1 MKGKIVRFG
10 VSMDEEL
17 IKKFDALLSRKGY
30 SNRSEAIRDLI
41 RESLVE
47 EEWEEGKE
55 VAGAILFVYN
65 HHKRELADKIL
76 DIQHDYNKIIQSS
89 LHIHLDHSN
98 CLEVVVV
105 KGEAREVRELYDK
118 LHSVKGVK
126 HCSLARTSTGK
137 GIV

>member
-1 MKGKIVRFG
+1 MKKKVVRFG

-17 IKKFDALLSRKGY
+17 IKKFDNLISIKGY

-41 RESLVE
+41 RNNLVE
-47 EEWEEGKE
+47 EEWEKGKE
-55 VAGAILFVYN
+55 IAGAIVFVYN

-76 DIQHDYNKIIQSS
+76 DLQHDYNEIIKST
-89 LHIHLDHSN
+89 LHIHLDHYN

-105 KGEAREVRELYDK
+105 KGEAGTIRELYNK
-118 LHSVKGVK
+118 LYAMKGVK

-137 GIV
+137 ELV

>member
-17 IKKFDALLSRKGY
+17 MKRFDTLLSKKGY

-41 RESLVE
+41 RNSLVD

-55 VAGAILFVYN
+55 IAGAILFVYN

-76 DIQHDYNKIIQSS
+76 DIQHDYSKIIQSS

-105 KGEAREVRELYDK
+105 RGEAMQVRELYYK
-118 LHSVKGVK
+118 LHSTKGVK

-137 GIV
+137 EIV

>member
-1 MKGKIVRFG
+1 MRFG

-17 IKKFDALLSRKGY
+17 VKKFDKLLSSKGY
-30 SNRSEAIRDLI
+30 SNRSEGIRDLI
-41 RESLVE
+41 RNSLVE
-47 EEWEEGKE
+47 EEWEKGKE
-55 VAGAILFVYN
+55 IAGAIVFVYN

-76 DIQHDYNKIIQSS
+76 DVQHNYNNIIQSS

-105 KGEAREVRELYDK
+105 RGEASVVRELYNK
-118 LHSVKGVK
+118 LYSTKGVK